1 MAEWP
6 CSGLQIHLGWFDSS
20 SGVHYN
26 MINKNMFSPSSRD
39 NIMKTYIITYLDRV
53 QNIEG
58 AIECKAISSKLA
70 LDKFYE
76 CECSISMNSTTGNP
90 LTKGV
95 LKVEE
100 KMTNTS
106 KNIRRRRRLLSPPK
120 TSATFADLTDTKSN
134 NDVIMNN
141 RLEIERLK
149 QRVSKY
155 NKNDKHWR

>member
-1 MAEWP
+1 M
-6 CSGLQIHLGWFDSS
+6 H
-20 SGVHYN
+20 
-26 MINKNMFSPSSRD
+26 
-39 NIMKTYIITYLDRV
+39 
-53 QNIEG
+53 NIEG
-58 AIECKAISSKLA
+58 TVECKACSSKLA

-120 TSATFADLTDTKSN
+120 TSAHADDLTDTKSN
-134 NDVIMNN
+134 NDVIMSN

>member
-1 MAEWP
+1 
-6 CSGLQIHLGWFDSS
+6 
-20 SGVHYN
+20 
-26 MINKNMFSPSSRD
+26 MFSPSSRD
-39 NIMKTYIITYLDRV
+39 NIMKTYIITYLDSMH
-53 QNIEG
+53 NIEG
-58 AIECKAISSKLA
+58 TVECKACSSKLA

-100 KMTNTS
+100 KNMTNTS
-106 KNIRRRRRLLSPPK
+106 KTIRRRRRLLSPPK
-120 TSATFADLTDTKSN
+120 TSATFADLTGTKSN
-134 NDVIMNN
+134 NDVMNN

>member
-1 MAEWP
+1 M
-6 CSGLQIHLGWFDSS
+6 LSS
-20 SGVHYN
+20 
-26 MINKNMFSPSSRD
+26 ID
-39 NIMKTYIITYLDRV
+39 NSMKTYIVTYLDSMH
-53 QNIEG
+53 NIEG
-58 AIECKAISSKLA
+58 TVECKACSFKLA

-100 KMTNTS
+100 KNMTNTS
-106 KNIRRRRRLLSPPK
+106 KTIRRRRRLLSPSK
-120 TSATFADLTDTKSN
+120 TSATFADLTSTKSN

-141 RLEIERLK
+141 PLEIERLK

>member
-39 NIMKTYIITYLDRV
+39 NIMKTYIITYLDSMH
-53 QNIEG
+53 NIEG
-58 AIECKAISSKLA
+58 TVECKACSSKLA

-120 TSATFADLTDTKSN
+120 TSAHADDLTDTKSN
-134 NDVIMNN
+134 NDVVNN